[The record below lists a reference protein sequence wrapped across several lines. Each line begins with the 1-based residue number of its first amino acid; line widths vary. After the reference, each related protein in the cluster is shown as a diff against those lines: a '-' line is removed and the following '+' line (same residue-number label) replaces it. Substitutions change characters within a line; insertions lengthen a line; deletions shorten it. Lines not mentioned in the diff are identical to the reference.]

1 MFEII
6 KSGGWMML
14 PIIICSIAA
23 MAIIGER
30 LWTLQ
35 KKRILPPELV
45 PQVWKLY
52 REQKLT
58 ASALKQLKNNSP
70 LGCILAAGLM
80 NSHHG
85 RKFMKETI
93 EETGRKV
100 VHDLERYLNTLGT
113 IAAVG
118 PLLGLLGTVFGMIKI
133 FAALMERGAGDPAML
148 AGGISEALVSTAA
161 GLTVAIPSLIF
172 HRYFER
178 LVDEYVVAM
187 EDEALNL
194 IDIVHGDREVSQ

>member
-70 LGCILAAGLM
+70 LGCILSAGLM

-133 FAALMERGAGDPAML
+133 FAALMEHGAGDPAML

>member
-1 MFEII
+1 VFEII

-14 PIIICSIAA
+14 PIILSSIIA

-30 LWTLQ
+30 LWFLRR
-35 KKRILPPELV
+35 KNILPPDLV
-45 PQVWKLY
+45 PKIWKLY
-52 REQKLT
+52 HEKKMT
-58 ASALKQLKNNSP
+58 TTMLKQLKSESP
-70 LGCILAAGLM
+70 LGCILAAGLI

-85 RKFMKETI
+85 RKFMKESI

-118 PLLGLLGTVFGMIKI
+118 PLLGLLGTVFGMIEI
-133 FAALMERGAGDPAML
+133 FASLMEHGASDPTVL
-148 AGGISEALVSTAA
+148 AGGISVALITTAS

-194 IDIVHGDREVSQ
+194 IDILHGDREVS

>member
-133 FAALMERGAGDPAML
+133 FAALMEHGAGDPAML

>member
-1 MFEII
+1 VFEII

-14 PIIICSIAA
+14 PIILSSIAA

-30 LWTLQ
+30 FWFLQ
-35 KKRILPPELV
+35 KKKILPPELV

-52 REQKLT
+52 KEGKMT
-58 ASALKQLKNNSP
+58 ASMLKQLKTESP
-70 LGCILAAGLM
+70 LGCILAAGLI

-85 RKFMKETI
+85 RKFMKESI

-100 VHDLERYLNTLGT
+100 IHDLERHLNTLGT
-113 IAAVG
+113 IAAVS
-118 PLLGLLGTVFGMIKI
+118 PLLGLLGTVFGMIEI
-133 FAALMERGAGDPAML
+133 FASLMEHGAGDPSVL
-148 AGGISEALVSTAA
+148 AGGISVALITTAS
-161 GLTVAIPSLIF
+161 GLTVAIPSLVF

-178 LVDEYVVAM
+178 LVDEYIVAM

-194 IDIVHGDREVSQ
+194 IDILHGDREVG